1 MTTRRDQKMWALYYR
16 IEVAVSGGSIAVYW
30 TDSQLALLSLEKKSP
45 SHLFA
50 KFSTKTILHHYIVLQ
65 SILQM
70 SAHPVL

>member
-16 IEVAVSGGSIAVYW
+16 IEVAVSEGSIAVYW
-30 TDSQLALLSLEKKSP
+30 TDSQLDWSLEKKSP